1 MVVARARR
9 VVAAA
14 VLAGAVGT
22 LAAGTASAAQP
33 GAAYV
38 LADVQCDTGAGHG
51 VVDVTLVN
59 DDAQSSAV
67 FVVAGGSPIEV
78 GALSATALTYTGV
91 ADGAFHVAVTVDGA
105 DASVNLSVKCATAV
119 EVRPSPRGGEAASL
133 PVTGQETTWGL
144 AIGGVLVLAGI
155 AASLLARRRYS

>member
-1 MVVARARR
+1 MVAARARR
-9 VVAAA
+9 LLAAA
-14 VLAGAVGT
+14 VLSGAVGA
-22 LAAGTASAAQP
+22 LASTAVSAAEP

-38 LADVQCDTGAGHG
+38 LADVQCDTGAGLG

-59 DDAQSSAV
+59 DDPQASAV

-78 GALSATALTYTGV
+78 GALSAFALTYTGV
-91 ADGAFHVAVTVDGA
+91 EDGAFHVAVSVDGA
-105 DASVNLSVKCATAV
+105 DAAVNVTVKCATAV
-119 EVRPSPRGGEAASL
+119 EVRPSPRAGDTASL

>member
-105 DASVNLSVKCATAV
+105 DASVNLSVSA
-119 EVRPSPRGGEAASL
+119 PPRGSASVA
-133 PVTGQETTWGL
+133 PGRRSGQLAGHRAGDHLGL